1 MQIVH
6 MVSKPQKEQRDGNHI
21 LRQTL
26 NNSDTLNYFSK
37 GSGYFRGGVGI
48 GCQLSRDI
56 SLHLH
61 LQPFGSQL
69 LLSKKNIKYTLSISE
84 NCHNG
89 IERT

>member
-1 MQIVH
+1 